1 TFRYD
6 IIGNLLS
13 ETTAQ
18 GTLSHQYDQLGNRI
32 ATTLPDGRT
41 LNNLYYG
48 SGHLH
53 QINLDGTTITD
64 IER

>member
-1 TFRYD
+1 M
-6 IIGNLLS
+6 GNLLS

-18 GTLSHQYDQLGNRI
+18 GVLQHQYDKLGNCI

-41 LNNLYYG
+41 INKLYYG

-53 QINLDGTTITD
+53 
-64 IER
+64 